1 MSSGSKILLAGLR
14 GSGKTSYL
22 AALWHLIEAG
32 ELPTSLT
39 TSQLQPD
46 RKYLNGIRGK
56 WLRFEEVGRTSLR
69 SHEIVS
75 LLLNDATTGEI
86 IDLILPDLSGELFRL
101 QWATRKATTRYAEF
115 ASESSGVMLF
125 IHPLTVKKIPL
136 ICLPAE
142 KPAPSPP
149 VQSVSVVAPT
159 EGAAPNAE
167 AARTKPWSSDLSPT
181 QVQLVELL
189 QFVNWLRSPDKSAR
203 IAVIVSAWDLIHG
216 PVLPISWLEN
226 RLPLLFQFLVA
237 NADRLPFRIFG
248 VSALGGDLEKDL
260 AQLQNE
266 SVSARR
272 IKVVDRGLQPHK
284 DLTAPIRFL
293 LALEGDQHPSA

>member
-1 MSSGSKILLAGLR
+1 MSSGCKILVAGLR

-39 TSQLQPD
+39 ASQLQPD
-46 RKYLNGIRGK
+46 RKYLNDIRDK
-56 WLRFEEVGRTSLR
+56 WLKFQEVGRTSLR

-75 LLLNDATTGEI
+75 LLLNDATTGDI
-86 IDLILPDLSGELFRL
+86 IDLMLPDLSGEFYRL
-101 QWATRKATTRYAEF
+101 QWATRKATTRYADF
-115 ASESSGVMLF
+115 GSESSGVMLF
-125 IHPLTVKKIPL
+125 IHPLTVKKTPL
-136 ICLPAE
+136 ISLPAE
-142 KPAPSPP
+142 QPAPSPP
-149 VQSVSVVAPT
+149 VQSVSVAAPT
-159 EGAAPNAE
+159 EEAAPDAE
-167 AARTKPWSSDLSPT
+167 VARAKPWSSDLSPT

-189 QFVNWLRSPDKSAR
+189 QFVNWLRAPDKPAR
-203 IAVIVSAWDLIHG
+203 IAVIVSAWDVIHD

-266 SVSARR
+266 SIPAHR
-272 IKVVDRGLQPHK
+272 IKVVDRSLQPHK

-293 LALEGDQHPSA
+293 LALEGEEHPSA